1 MSQPTPLQRALPN
14 LLTMLRLVLTV
25 GLLVLLSLYRY
36 PDTHAWALPVATAI
50 FIVAAVTDALDGYLA
65 RRWQVISVFGRIMDP
80 LADKILVLGTF
91 VMLAGASFV
100 ASDGA
105 IVSGVHAWMVV
116 VILSRE
122 LLITTM
128 RGVLEGRGVDFS
140 ASLTGKLK
148 MIAQSVGAPI
158 IMLLVWWKAAAADIP
173 AWLTH
178 APVVVASII
187 TLITALSAYPYVV
200 RTITALR
207 A

>member
-14 LLTMLRLVLTV
+14 QLTMLRLVLTV
-25 GLLVLLSLYRY
+25 GLLVLLSLYSY
-36 PDTHAWALPVATAI
+36 PDTHPWALPVATAI
-50 FIVAAVTDALDGYLA
+50 FIVAALTDALDGYLA

-80 LADKILVLGTF
+80 LADKVLVLGTF
-91 VMLAGASFV
+91 VMLASASFV
-100 ASDGA
+100 SSDGA

-158 IMLLVWWKAAAADIP
+158 IMLLVWWQAEADDTP
-173 AWLTH
+173 AWLAH
-178 APVVVASII
+178 APVTIASII